1 MSIEDSR
8 ISAVEHENAS
18 HDLISDIH
26 EDGRLQ
32 TSAGK
37 GVEVAQASNIQP
49 TDQQPAPAAE
59 TTGRLPAAPEVT
71 ATAPT
76 GQVVPDQNNVAHL
89 PAGTSIDDIHVEG
102 NNLVLVQADG
112 TEIVIVN
119 GALHVPT
126 FLLGEVELPQQA
138 VIAAL
143 EQSNINVAAGPDGSY
158 SASASP
164 SSSGAD
170 FQDGLQPNAN
180 DPTQLASLLADTNQA
195 DAAPNS
201 TPDEMNGVPVITTTD
216 LMTLTEL
223 SDSEGGF
230 QSQTVN
236 GRFGFTPGK
245 DFGTITAIGLSD
257 SLDMQEGTQN
267 GTHIDLTSD
276 GKPVVVTVNGLTIT
290 GTVEGQTVFTLT
302 VTNIQTGAYTFT
314 QSGPLDH
321 PDKNE
326 SGADDILR
334 LQFSYTVTDKD
345 GDRVTGIG
353 SIDIRDDAP
362 TVNLGE
368 GTANAAVSESGIS
381 GEERPVANVSLGIHW
396 GADNGDKRDLTFDKQ
411 SAPEGLKSH
420 GQDIHYEISD
430 NGHTLTGY
438 TGSVDGE
445 DRVDVFMVTL
455 NPAATNGAYT
465 FQLLTSIDH
474 PQTSA
479 PATGEGDVKLLL
491 VETSQDEQLDL
502 TFNVTAK
509 DADGDTV
516 PTQFTVTVK
525 DDVPTITGTAQPIN
539 LLTNGDFTGAAWHAE
554 GWDDKGYAGSAFEGI
569 GWKVEGTGTPNQLER
584 VSTGYMGMVASN
596 GAPMVDM
603 GSSPGNTTISQT
615 LTGLKIG
622 EAFTLTFE
630 MGSPQ
635 PDSAKL
641 EVYWNGKLVD
651 TFTSTDAMKSVTIGN
666 LLATEGGTGTL
677 TFKEVGNLDNTGTYL
692 ANISLSQSSAV
703 ALFSGAA
710 GEDDKSL
717 SFVLA
722 EGTDFTFG
730 ADGADAT
737 HGIVLGVATVASA
750 TGIAVALPTGAYG
763 YSDGHLTI
771 EPGQFES
778 LGKGEI
784 AVVTIPF
791 TITDGDGD
799 SRTGVYQITVT
810 GANDAPVFNTAG
822 ASIAFDET
830 AATVGSTVAHTQSG
844 TFAFTDV
851 DLNDTGHKV
860 TVSVETTGTVSGL
873 PADLT
878 SLLNIDA
885 VTKAAASSAGEI
897 KWTFSAQDK
906 AFDYLAAG
914 ETVTLKYTLTVDD
927 GHGGT
932 ANQTVS
938 VVVTGTN
945 DAPVI
950 TTTDAGAKLS
960 EAAGTT
966 GSETLRTAEG
976 VLAFTDVDLSE
987 IGHNAAV
994 KAVVASGITGTSVS
1008 SDYSSFLS
1016 IASVAKD
1023 AGSAAG
1029 SIKWAFSAP
1038 DSTFDYLSKGEKLT
1052 LTYTVGVDDAN
1063 GGKGTQ
1069 LVTIEVTGANDAPI
1083 IEAVTV
1089 DVSERA
1095 GRTLSFANDVAHI
1108 TVNFTDA
1115 DLSDIDHTAKVTGFK
1130 ASGET
1135 DGLNLVSRLALAN
1148 ALDIDS
1154 VTKSAGSVNGVVQ
1167 ATFKATDAIFDY
1179 LSAGEKLTLQ
1189 YTIEVNDHDGA
1200 KVSQIVTVVITGTND
1215 APVIA
1220 YDAFG
1225 SITEQAN
1232 TTASTTADKASGT
1245 VLFTDVDLNDTGHIA
1260 SVTGVK
1266 ATGVTGTGS
1275 NDYSNFLTVAAAK
1288 AEGTAVGAIKWS
1300 FSAPDSTFDYLAKG
1314 EKLTLTYNVSLSDGH
1329 GGVDTSKVTIV
1340 VTGTNDAPVFTT
1352 TDAGA
1357 SLTEAVKTT
1366 GSTDNQIASGVLSF
1380 KDVDLTDVGHTAKFT
1395 AVSASGTISGLP
1407 SSTDLLNLIH
1417 TGTVSKVTGSTAGT
1431 VAWNFAAADKTF
1443 DYLAAGET
1451 VTLKYKVEVDDH
1463 DGGKG
1468 EQFVTITVT
1477 GTNDVPV
1484 VEKVSVALSEQ
1495 TDKTLSFANDIAK
1508 VSVHFTDADLSDTG
1522 HTAKITDFKASGNT
1536 AGLNF
1541 VNRFVLENALDINS
1555 VTKESGSTNGEINAT
1570 FKATDAIFD
1579 YLAAGEKLT
1588 LQYTIQVN
1596 DGHGGIVKQ
1605 TVDVVV
1611 TGTNDVPVIAGS
1623 DGAVIVEQLGRTGSL
1638 SSDKA
1643 SGLIGF
1649 ADADLSDSH
1658 TATVSQV
1665 TVSGVAGT
1673 TTSADYSSFL
1683 KVSVSEAAG
1692 SSVGLIKWSF
1702 DAPDK
1707 SFDYLAKGEKLTLT
1721 YEVALSDGHGGVDK
1735 TTVTIVV
1742 IGTNDAP
1749 VINGSAALS
1758 AISEDVV
1765 ASDNNGTLVSSLIDG
1780 HASDV
1785 DGTVKGIA
1793 VSGASSTGGHWEY
1806 SVNNG
1811 GSWTTLSASASS
1823 SLILGLSSLI
1833 RFVPDM
1839 NVQTETATS
1848 PETKITAPTITFHA
1862 WDGTTGD
1869 AGTVVN
1875 LLNPAATGGS
1885 TAYSAGTAQ
1894 SSIVIHSVVDH
1905 VFTSGDDVI
1914 DLRALGNDPTKD
1926 AKWFE
1931 DGNFTDALAGN
1942 DTVYLPNAG
1951 DKLAGVYAGV
1961 AFNGSAGND
1970 TIIGGNRND
1979 IINGGEGDDRII
1991 GGAGDDVIDGG
2002 TNTAVGFTRPLN
2014 PTSDGAAAILA
2025 SVHGGDTADYSGS
2038 TNAIYAN
2045 LGGDAVTWPVNIA
2058 GHTATGD
2065 GTDTLK
2071 NIENVTG
2078 GAGNDVIFGDG
2089 SDNILIGGAG
2099 SDTIVGGAGNDFL
2112 YGGDDNVADGLYAGA
2127 GDDVLILGNGG
2138 GTAKGEGGNDLIYGG
2153 TGNDYLYGEDD
2164 GNPNPADAGDD
2175 TIFAGAGNDYIEGN
2189 GGNDKLYGEDGNDTI
2204 VGGAGD
2210 DLIDGGAGD
2219 DTIIYAL
2226 GDGADIVDG
2235 GTGNDTLKVTT
2246 PDGGPTLIEYI
2257 KATGGNLSISPSDSI
2272 DTTALEVEKTLT
2284 VKNVETLD
2292 IDVKGNNW
2300 LVFGQGGS
2308 DLASSGLETVKIT
2321 GDDNGNTVYFSNVS
2335 SATKLEANLNDGNDN
2350 FVSGGQA
2357 VNQQVDGGSGIDQ
2370 FDFSQVS
2377 QQLNIDLAAG
2387 TAVRSSLNGATVIAT
2402 DQITNFENV
2411 IGSVGNDTI
2420 LGTSGANVLDGR
2432 DGNDT
2437 IDGREGDDIIY
2448 GGDGDDTLIGGTGS
2462 DKLYG
2467 GNGNDT
2473 FILGTDVMG
2482 SGTRVLD
2489 VGNGTFQTVSIDGL
2503 AGTADV
2509 VSGGAD
2515 HDKIVL
2521 DAGSASGYVYDTYSA
2536 PGYISGVEEITGTS
2550 GNDVIM
2556 VASNYKSDAVG
2567 GGITI
2572 DGGAGNDT
2580 IGGGAGNDHLIG
2592 GIGNDVLSGLDGND
2606 TLEGGAGNDTLYGG
2620 AGNDT
2625 LDGGA
2630 DNDRLIGGAGDD
2642 TITGGQGI
2650 DTVEY
2655 SGTLTAGNIGY
2666 DVATQSWT
2674 VDASAGG
2681 EGKDTLHSSEVITA
2695 TGQTFLLVGADSG
2708 FASIGAA
2715 VAYAN
2720 TVTGPVT
2727 IMVAPGTYTENIVI
2741 GRDDITLLSTGG
2753 AGSTTINGVQ
2763 AGSELGTIQLA
2774 PGADNV
2780 KIGSIGHGFTIVGI
2794 DGNGAIEKAA
2804 IYVQGDHH
2812 DLTVQGN
2819 VVTANGDEALLTE
2832 YGAAVNGFTIDS
2844 NTFNG
2849 QTFSGA
2855 NPSGTASHQFDVDSN
2870 FPRGLVVIG
2879 NGGSGPWTTQRIY
2892 FTNNTV
2898 SGTAGGVAT
2907 DGTPIG
2913 NTLVTIDADNST
2925 IHHNTI
2931 TGFTDGNGYAL
2942 RARGPNTNITEN
2954 VVDNSAANPDST
2966 SHGYYIDNHGTHPNY
2981 NANSLIGGSGDEIL
2995 YGTPGRETI
3004 DGGDGKDIIIGG
3016 TGDDV
3021 LTGGNGDDTFI
3032 YVAGDGNDEIRGGA
3046 GTDTLA
3052 ITGSAGDNVFRVE
3065 NLDNNDKLEVTVDGG
3080 HLSVTGVEEITIV
3093 GGGGNDTLIVGGNLD
3108 GTGLATSTIRF
3119 DGGAGDDTIDISG
3132 RASGHRVVIDGG
3144 ANGATGDKVKLDFA
3158 YTDVTKVV
3166 ATANGFEIT
3175 HNGIT
3180 DTFTNIESFQFKD
3193 VTQTYAQLAA
3203 PAAAPTITFVDD
3215 DKSPVVGHVSNGG
3228 VTNDTTPTVR
3238 ISLADTGALAGDS
3251 VQLYSGTTAVGL
3263 AVVLNAAAISAGY
3276 VEITTPSLSDASYT
3290 LNAKISDLFGHTSAA
3305 SADFTVKVDMV
3316 APTVAITTIEGGD
3329 NVINANEAKNG
3340 VDVSGTAE
3348 VGSTL
3353 KVNGATVAVDSQGHW
3368 TTSVSTSSQGALAI
3382 TAVATDAAGNSS
3394 TTTRNLT
3401 VDTIAPTAPTSLGLA
3416 AEDDTGRSNTDNLT
3430 KQTSGLTIS
3439 GSGEGGAT
3447 VTLFDDANHNGIIDS
3462 GERLTTVSIG
3472 SDGKFATDISLSEGI
3487 HDIRAIQTD
3496 AAGNGSAASTA
3507 GGLNITVDTTAP
3519 TATIVVADNNLTA
3532 GETSKVTIVFN
3543 EKVIG
3548 FDNSDLVVSNG
3559 KLSAVSPSAD
3569 GKTWTAT
3576 FTPTENITDTTNLI
3590 KLNNAGVTDLAG
3602 NSGVGTTNSNNFAVA
3617 TLLQAT
3623 QYNYD
3628 QGNNGD
3634 VRHAS
3639 DITGLNYVK
3648 SSDTDIADASTSPSV
3663 SISARTSS
3671 GDYDFYKLSIAQSG
3685 TVVRFDIDHGTFD
3698 SYIRLV
3704 DVNGNVIAS
3713 NDDSAVD
3720 AGSSNDRFGI
3730 TLDSALSSTLNAGV
3744 YYLQVGAYSIWSGN
3758 MTTFGSSRDTYQL
3771 QVSIVKPD
3779 GDPII
3784 LDLDHNGI
3792 ALTTLD
3798 NGVSFDINADGH
3810 KDQIAW
3816 TAGTDGILAYDVDGN
3831 GTIDNGSEIFSPHFA
3846 GGTYVDGLAALATL
3860 DSNHDGKIDANDE
3873 AFSKL
3878 SIWQDLNHNGISD
3891 AGELSS
3897 LSDHQIA
3904 SLSLDAHASGT
3915 EINGQAILADGS
3927 YTLDDGSTGHF
3938 VEVAFDTSLGSS
3950 SDSHAYSL
3958 IGSDGDDVLSGAG
3971 GMYTLTGGAGAD
3983 TFVLDTE
3990 ALADVKLADVITD
4003 YKASEGDTLD
4013 VSKLLDSLLGH
4024 QATEAEA
4031 LSSVKTTVSGA
4042 DTVVSVNANGG
4053 WHDVAVLQNNT
4064 EAVKILFDDKHEAV
4078 TAPHVG

>member
-37 GVEVAQASNIQP
+37 GVELAQASNIQP
-49 TDQQPAPAAE
+49 TDQQPAQAAE
-59 TTGRLPAAPEVT
+59 TTGRLPAAPEVA

-76 GQVVPDQNNVAHL
+76 GQVVPDQNNIAHL

-158 SASASP
+158 SASSSP

-180 DPTQLASLLADTNQA
+180 DPTQLASLLADTQQA

-201 TPDEMNGVPVITTTD
+201 TPDEQNGVPVITTTD
-216 LMTLTEL
+216 LLTLTEL

-267 GTHIDLTSD
+267 VTHIDLTSD

-290 GTVEGQTVFTLT
+290 GTVDGHTVFTLT
-302 VTNIQTGAYTFT
+302 VTDVETGAYTFT

-345 GDRVTGIG
+345 GDSVTGIG

-362 TVNLGE
+362 TVDLGE
-368 GTANAAVSESGIS
+368 GTANAVVSESGIS
-381 GEERPVANVSLGIHW
+381 GEARPVANVSLGIHW

-430 NGHTLTGY
+430 NGHQLTGY

-455 NPAATNGAYT
+455 NPAATNGSYT

-479 PATGEGDVKLLL
+479 PATGSEGGEGDITLLRAAI
-491 VETSQDEQLDL
+491 SQDEQLDL
-502 TFNVTAK
+502 TFNVTVK

-525 DDVPTITGTAQPIN
+525 DDVPTITGTAQAIN
-539 LLTNGDFTGAAWHAE
+539 LLANGDFTGAAWHAE

-584 VSTGYMGMVASN
+584 VSTGYMGMVASH

-603 GSSPGNTTISQT
+603 GASPGNTTISQT

-651 TFTSTDAMKSVTIGN
+651 TFSSTGAMTSVTIGS

-677 TFKEVGNLDNTGTYL
+677 TFREVGNLDNTGTYL

-722 EGTDFTFG
+722 EGTQFTFG
-730 ADGADAT
+730 ADGAYADAT

-771 EPGQFES
+771 KPGQFES

-810 GANDAPVFNTAG
+810 GANDAPTFDTAG

-830 AATVGSTVAHTQSG
+830 AGTVGSTVAHTQSG

-860 TVSVETTGTVSGL
+860 SVSVETTGTVSGL

-885 VTKAAASSAGEI
+885 VTKAAGSSAGEI

-938 VVVTGTN
+938 VVVNGTN

-950 TTTDAGAKLS
+950 
-960 EAAGTT
+960 E
-966 GSETLRTAEG
+966 
-976 VLAFTDVDLSE
+976 
-987 IGHNAAV
+987 
-994 KAVVASGITGTSVS
+994 
-1008 SDYSSFLS
+1008 
-1016 IASVAKD
+1016 
-1023 AGSAAG
+1023 
-1029 SIKWAFSAP
+1029 P
-1038 DSTFDYLSKGEKLT
+1038 
-1052 LTYTVGVDDAN
+1052 
-1063 GGKGTQ
+1063 
-1069 LVTIEVTGANDAPI
+1069 VTI
-1083 IEAVTV
+1083 

-1095 GRTLSFANDVAHI
+1095 GRTLSFTNDVAHI

-1115 DLSDIDHTAKVTGFK
+1115 DLSDTGHTAKVTGFK

-1135 DGLNLVSRLALAN
+1135 DGLNLISRLALAN

-1154 VTKSAGSVNGVVQ
+1154 VTKSAGSTNGVVQ

-1179 LSAGEKLTLQ
+1179 LAAGEKLTLK
-1189 YTIEVNDHDGA
+1189 YTIEVNDNEGA

-1220 YDAFG
+1220 YDALGF
-1225 SITEQAN
+1225 ITEQAGK
-1232 TTASTTADKASGT
+1232 TASSAADKASGT
-1245 VLFTDVDLNDTGHIA
+1245 VVFADVDLNDTGHVA

-1266 ATGVTGTGS
+1266 ATGATGTGS
-1275 NDYSNFLTVAAAK
+1275 NDYSNFLTVAASK

-1340 VTGTNDAPVFTT
+1340 VTGTNDAPVFSATNVET
-1352 TDAGA
+1352 A
-1357 SLTEAVKTT
+1357 LTEASGVT
-1366 GSTDNQIASGVLSF
+1366 GSIANQVASGLLAF
-1380 KDVDLTDVGHTAKFT
+1380 KDVDLTDIGHAAKFT
-1395 AVSASGTISGLP
+1395 GVSTSGTTTGLP
-1407 SSTDLLNLIH
+1407 SSSDLLNLIH
-1417 TGTVSKVTGSTAGT
+1417 TGTVTKVTGSTDGT

-1443 DYLAAGET
+1443 DYLAANES
-1451 VTLKYKVEVDDH
+1451 VVLKYKVEVDDQ

-1468 EQFVTITVT
+1468 EQFVTITVK

-1495 TDKTLSFANDIAK
+1495 TDKTLYFANDIAK

-1555 VTKESGSTNGEINAT
+1555 VTKESGSTNGEIKAT

-1579 YLAAGEKLT
+1579 YLAAGEKLI

-1596 DGHGGIVKQ
+1596 DAHGGIVKQ

-1611 TGTNDVPVIAGS
+1611 TGTNDLPVIAGS
-1623 DGAVIVEQLGRTGSL
+1623 DGAVLVEQLGRTGSPL
-1638 SSDKA
+1638 SDKA

-1673 TTSADYSSFL
+1673 TTSADYGNFL

-1702 DAPDK
+1702 EAPDK

-1721 YEVALSDGHGGVDK
+1721 YQVALSDGQGGIDK

-1765 ASDNNGTLVSSLIDG
+1765 ASDNKGTLVSSLIDG

-1793 VSGASSTGGHWEY
+1793 VSGATTEGGHWEY
-1806 SVNNG
+1806 SVNG
-1811 GSWTTLSASASS
+1811 GSSWTTLSASASA

-1862 WDGTTGD
+1862 WDGTTEKVGS
-1869 AGTVVN
+1869 VVN
-1875 LLNPAATGGS
+1875 LSNSSATGGS
-1885 TAYSAGTAQ
+1885 TAYSADTAQ

-1914 DLRALGNDPTKD
+1914 DLRALSNDPTKD

-1931 DGNFTDALAGN
+1931 DGNFTDALGGN
-1942 DTVYLPNAG
+1942 DTVYLPDTG

-1961 AFNGSAGND
+1961 AFNGGGGND

-2002 TNTAVGFTRPLN
+2002 NNTAVGFTRPLN

-2065 GTDTLK
+2065 GTDTLT

-2078 GAGNDVIFGDG
+2078 GAGNDVIFGDS
-2089 SDNILIGGAG
+2089 SDNILVGGAG
-2099 SDTIVGGAGNDFL
+2099 SDTIVGGAGNDLL
-2112 YGGDDNVADGLYAGA
+2112 YGGDDNVADGLYAGG

-2153 TGNDYLYGEDD
+2153 SGNDYLYGEDD
-2164 GNPNPADAGDD
+2164 GNRNPADAGDD
-2175 TIFAGAGNDYIEGN
+2175 TIFAGAGNDYIEGD

-2210 DLIDGGAGD
+2210 DIIDGGAGD

-2226 GDGADIVDG
+2226 GDGADVVDG
-2235 GTGNDTLKVTT
+2235 GTGKDTLKVTT

-2257 KATGGNLSISPSDSI
+2257 KATGGNLTISPSDSLSG
-2272 DTTALEVEKTLT
+2272 TALEVEKTLT

-2335 SATKLEANLNDGNDN
+2335 SATKLEANLNGGNDN

-2387 TAVRSSLNGATVIAT
+2387 TAVRSSLNGSTVIAT

-2420 LGTSGANVLDGR
+2420 LGTSGANVLYGGAGNDIIDGR
-2432 DGNDT
+2432 D
-2437 IDGREGDDIIY
+2437 GDDIIY
-2448 GGDGDDTLIGGTGS
+2448 GDDGDDTLTGGTGS

-2467 GNGNDT
+2467 GAGNDT
-2473 FILGTDVMG
+2473 FNLGSDVIG

-2489 VGNGTFQTVSIDGL
+2489 LGNGTFQTVSIDGL

-2556 VASNYKSDAVG
+2556 VASNYQSDALG

-2592 GIGNDVLSGLDGND
+2592 GIGNDVLSGLDGD
-2606 TLEGGAGNDTLYGG
+2606 DRLDGGAGSDTLYGG

-2855 NPSGTASHQFDVDSN
+2855 NPSGTVSHQFDVDSN

-3046 GTDTLA
+3046 GTDTLE

-3132 RASGHRVVIDGG
+3132 RKSGHRVVIDGG
-3144 ANGATGDKVKLDFA
+3144 ADGATGDKVKLDFA
-3158 YTDVTKVV
+3158 YTEITKVV

-3203 PAAAPTITFVDD
+3203 PAKAPTITFVDD
-3215 DKSPVVGHVSNGG
+3215 DKSPVVGHVLNGA
-3228 VTNDTTPTVR
+3228 TNDTTPTVH
-3238 ISLADTGALAGDS
+3238 ISLSGTGALAGDS
-3251 VQLYSGTTAVGL
+3251 VQLYSGTTAIGL

-3290 LNAKISDLFGHTSAA
+3290 LNAKISDLFSHTSAA
-3305 SADFTVKVDMV
+3305 STSFTLNVD
-3316 APTVAITTIEGGD
+3316 TVA
-3329 NVINANEAKNG
+3329 AAP
-3340 VDVSGTAE
+3340 SG
-3348 VGSTL
+3348 L
-3353 KVNGATVAVDSQGHW
+3353 D
-3368 TTSVSTSSQGALAI
+3368 LA
-3382 TAVATDAAGNSS
+3382 
-3394 TTTRNLT
+3394 
-3401 VDTIAPTAPTSLGLA
+3401 SL
-3416 AEDDTGRSNTDNLT
+3416 DDTGDSNTDNLT
-3430 KQTSGLTIS
+3430 NKTSRLTIS
-3439 GSGEGGAT
+3439 GSGEKGAT
-3447 VTLFDDANHNGIIDS
+3447 ITLFDDANHNGVVDA
-3462 GERLTTVSIG
+3462 GESLRTVSVDR
-3472 SDGKFATDISLSEGI
+3472 DGTFSTDISLRQGD

-3496 AAGNGSAASTA
+3496 VAGNVSDAST
-3507 GGLNITVDTTAP
+3507 GHGLDITVDTTAP
-3519 TATIVVADNNLTA
+3519 TAKIVMSDSSLTA
-3532 GETSKVTIVFN
+3532 GETSQVTITFSEKVT
-3543 EKVIG
+3543 G
-3548 FDNSDLVVSNG
+3548 FDNSDLVVPNG
-3559 KLSAVSPSAD
+3559 KLSAVSTNDD

-3576 FTPTENITDTTNLI
+3576 FTPTQNITDTVNVI
-3590 KLNNAGVTDLAG
+3590 KLNNSGVTDLAG
-3602 NSGVGTTNSNNFAVA
+3602 NAGVGTTSSDNYSVRT
-3617 TLLQAT
+3617 TLTEAT
-3623 QYNYD
+3623 QYAYGRG
-3628 QGNNGD
+3628 GNFD
-3634 VRHAS
+3634 RDHAY

-3648 SSDTDIADASTSPSV
+3648 SDDSEITNAATSPSV
-3663 SISARTSS
+3663 TISAQTTDNQY
-3671 GDYDFYKLSIAQSG
+3671 DYYKLVITDAR
-3685 TVVRFDIDHGTFD
+3685 TFVRFDIDHGTFD

-3704 DVNGNVIAS
+3704 DANGKLIVA
-3713 NDDSAVD
+3713 NDDSAAD
-3720 AGSSNDRFGI
+3720 AGSARNFGNL
-3730 TLDSALSSTLNAGV
+3730 TLDASLSATLNAGV
-3744 YYLQVGAYSIWSGN
+3744 YYLQVGAYSSRSGEI
-3758 MTTFGSSRDTYQL
+3758 TTFDNSSDTYQL

-3784 LDLDHNGI
+3784 LDLDHNGV

-3810 KDQIAW
+3810 QDKIAW

-3831 GTIDNGSEIFSPHFA
+3831 GKIDNGSEIFSPHFA
-3846 GGTYVDGLAALATL
+3846 GGTYIDGLAALATL

-3878 SIWQDLNHNGISD
+3878 TIWQDLNHNGISD

-3904 SLSLDAHASGT
+3904 SLSLDTHASGT

-3950 SDSHAYSL
+3950 GDGHAYSL

-3983 TFVLDTE
+3983 TFILDTN